1 MFMLF
6 QMRMAKIV
14 KLLEAEKKF
23 WRAAQ
28 VFGKACV
35 YRPKFFNMDCQK
47 IQQQLVFHF
56 YHELSEKETIE
67 TEQHLSHCS
76 ECRQQYSLIEKSLAR
91 IPGMKQQIPN
101 PYLFTR
107 IEAALS
113 QDSPIE
119 RQTRPSMIR
128 VISSLVVS
136 LLLATTA
143 IMSYYILSNQSTEP
157 APKPGENVKTV
168 AGQYEM
174 GMSQADIM
182 ETYYLSE

>member
-1 MFMLF
+1 
-6 QMRMAKIV
+6 MAKIV

-23 WRAAQ
+23 WKVAQ
-28 VFGKACV
+28 VFEKDCV
-35 YRPKFFNMDCQK
+35 YRPKFFNMDCPK
-47 IQQQLVFHF
+47 IQRQLVSHF
-56 YHELSEKETIE
+56 YHELNEKETLE
-67 TEQHLSHCS
+67 TVQHLSQCS

-91 IPGMKQQIPN
+91 IPEMKQQVTN

-107 IEAALS
+107 IEAALL
-113 QDSPIE
+113 PE
-119 RQTRPSMIR
+119 TPARPSMVR
-128 VISSLVVS
+128 VISSVVVS

-143 IMSYYILSNQSTEP
+143 LMSYYILNNQNTATHENP
-157 APKPGENVKTV
+157 ADNVKTV